1 MKIHDPVCGMEIEP
15 QSAFAKRE
23 HMGQTLYFCS
33 QSCVDQFDKDSHHY
47 MVTSATTGF
56 NPERTLTRIE
66 LPVSGMPL
74 KEHLTHLE
82 STLRALE
89 GVSEV
94 NVNVKANRLEVQY
107 DAGKVDVAQLV
118 GAVKSVGFQVG
129 GTNIKIGIENLR
141 CASCVKF
148 IEDELKATQGVLN
161 ANVNI
166 ATQEATVD
174 YLPQNTTLAEL
185 NKAIETW
192 GYKPRPATSD
202 APVDKQE
209 EAHAREYR
217 KLMNK
222 FWFAAA
228 ISVIVMVTAYYQVVP
243 ILRDLSMDS
252 LRMLWGVTALLT
264 LPVMFWSGSDFFTG
278 AWAAFKHRSANMNT
292 LITLGTGAAWL
303 YSTFAILFPS
313 VFPEGTSEPFYD
325 VVAVVIALVVLG
337 QALELRAK
345 GQSSS
350 AIKKLLGLQAKTARV
365 IRDGKEMD
373 LPVEEVLVGD
383 VIQVRPGEKVPV
395 DGVIVEGSSAVDES
409 MLTGESL
416 PASKKMGDE
425 VIGATI
431 NKTGAFKFRTTKVG
445 KDTALAQIVKMVQD
459 AQNSK
464 APIARLADIISG
476 YFVPIVMI
484 LAVWTFVIWFVVGP
498 QPQFVYALVTSVTV
512 LIIACPCALGLATPM
527 SLMVGIGKGAES
539 GILIRS
545 GEALQTARAIQTVV
559 LDKTGTI
566 TKGKPEL
573 TDVVT
578 MDDGQWTMEEI
589 LRFSASVEKV
599 SEHPLA
605 QAIVEGAQARK
616 LELAEVKDFDAIPGH
631 GVSAKVEGK
640 SILIGNLKLM
650 NRENIALGSLEEK
663 SKSLADD
670 GKTPMFIALDGKAA
684 GIIAVA
690 DTVKEDSAEAIAV
703 LQKMGIE
710 VVMITGDNR
719 RTAEAIARKVGITR
733 VLAEVLP
740 EDKAN
745 NIQQLQAE
753 GKKVAMVGDGINDAP
768 ALAQA
773 DVGLA
778 IGTGTDV
785 AIEASDI
792 TLIKGSLKGVV
803 TAIEVSRA
811 TMNNIYQNLV
821 GAFFYNTLG
830 VPVAMGV
837 LFPFF
842 GLLLSPLIAGAA
854 MAFSSVT
861 VVGNANRLRGFK
873 PKFSVR

>member
-1 MKIHDPVCGMEIEP
+1 MTVKDPICGMEIDP
-15 QSAFAKRE
+15 KTAFATRE
-23 HMGQTLYFCS
+23 HMGQVFYFCS
-33 QSCVDQFDKDSHHY
+33 KNCLEQFDAAPRRY
-47 MVTSATTGF
+47 MTGSATTGF
-56 NPERTLTRIE
+56 NPDRPFSSIE
-66 LPVSGMPL
+66 LPISDLPMVQPATS
-74 KEHLTHLE
+74 LE
-82 STLRALE
+82 SALQALDGVHQVTSNAGAGLLRVEYDPEKAALPQMAQVIKSAGFTLEAVQTRI
-89 GVSEV
+89 GV
-94 NVNVKANRLEVQY
+94 
-107 DAGKVDVAQLV
+107 
-118 GAVKSVGFQVG
+118 
-129 GTNIKIGIENLR
+129 ENLR
-141 CASCVKF
+141 CASCVQF
-148 IEDELKATQGVLN
+148 IETELKTTPGVLN
-161 ANVNI
+161 ALVNV

-174 YLPQNTTLAEL
+174 YLPEKTTLANL
-185 NKAIETW
+185 NAAIENW
-192 GYKPRPATSD
+192 GYKPHPATSD
-202 APVDKQE
+202 EPADKQE
-209 EAHAREYR
+209 QAHAREYR

-228 ISVIVMVTAYYQVVP
+228 VSIFVMITAYYQVVP

-252 LRMLWGVTALLT
+252 LRLLWGITGLLT
-264 LPVMFWSGSDFFTG
+264 LPVMFWSGVDFFTG

-292 LITLGTGAAWL
+292 LIALGTGAAWL

-345 GQSSS
+345 GQSSA

-365 IRDGKEMD
+365 IRDGQEMD

-395 DGVIVEGSSAVDES
+395 DGVIVDGSSAVDES

-416 PASKKMGDE
+416 PVSKKQGDE
-425 VIGATI
+425 VIGATL
-431 NKTGAFKFRTTKVG
+431 NKTGAFKFRATKVG

-464 APIARLADIISG
+464 APIARLVDVISG
-476 YFVPIVMI
+476 YFVPVVMI
-484 LAVWTFVIWFVVGP
+484 LAVWTFVIWFSVGP
-498 QPQFVYALVTSVTV
+498 QPQLVYALVTSVTV

-527 SLMVGIGKGAES
+527 SLMVGIGKGAEN

-545 GEALQTARAIQTVV
+545 GEALQNARAIQTVV

-573 TDVVT
+573 TDLVAA
-578 MDDGQWTMEEI
+578 DGNPWTDEEM
-589 LRFSASVEKV
+589 LRLAASVEKV

-605 QAIVEGAQARK
+605 QAIIDGAQARK
-616 LELAEVKDFDAIPGH
+616 LELVDVIDFEAIPGH
-631 GVSAKVEGK
+631 GVSAAVAGHTL
-640 SILIGNLKLM
+640 LIGNLKLM
-650 NRENIALGSLEEK
+650 NRENIGLGSLEEK

-670 GKTPMFIALDGKAA
+670 GKTPMYVSIDGQAA

-690 DTVKEDSAEAIAV
+690 DTVKEDSAEAIAI

-733 VLAEVLP
+733 VLAEILP

-745 NIQQLQAE
+745 NIHLLQAE

-811 TMNNIYQNLV
+811 TMKNIYENLF
-821 GAFFYNTLG
+821 GAWIYNTLG
-830 VPVAMGV
+830 IPVAMGL

-842 GLLLSPLIAGAA
+842 GLLLNPLIAGAA

-873 PKFSVR
+873 PKFSAK

>member
-1 MKIHDPVCGMEIEP
+1 MTQHDPVCGMEIES

-23 HMGQTLYFCS
+23 HMGQTFYFCS
-33 QSCVDQFDKDSHHY
+33 QSCVDQFDADPHKY
-47 MVTSATTGF
+47 VITSATTGF
-56 NPERTLTRIE
+56 NPERMLTRIE

-74 KEHLTHLE
+74 KNHATHLE
-82 STLRALE
+82 STLRAVN
-89 GVSEV
+89 GVDKV
-94 NVNVKANRLEVQY
+94 NVNVTTGRLEIQY
-107 DAGKVDVAQLV
+107 DAQKVDVSQLV
-118 GAVKSVGFQVG
+118 GAVKSIGFQVG
-129 GTNIKIGIENLR
+129 GTNVKIGIENLR

-161 ANVNI
+161 ATVNI

-174 YLPQNTTLAEL
+174 YLPQKTTLSQL
-185 NKAIETW
+185 NAAIETW
-192 GYKPRPATSD
+192 GYKAGRALSD

-217 KLMNK
+217 RLMNK

-228 ISVIVMVTAYYQVVP
+228 ISIPVFISAYTKLIPV
-243 ILRDLSMDS
+243 LRDWDMAT
-252 LRMLWGVTALLT
+252 LRFAWGITAALT
-264 LPVMFWSGSDFFTG
+264 LPVLFWSGSDFFTG
-278 AWAAFKHRSANMNT
+278 AWAAFKHRAANMNT
-292 LITLGTGAAWL
+292 LIALGTGAAWI
-303 YSTFAILFPS
+303 YSTATVLFPS
-313 VFPEGTSEPFYD
+313 IFPEGTSEPFFD
-325 VVAVVIALVVLG
+325 TVSIVIALVVLG

-345 GQSSS
+345 GQSSM
-350 AIKKLLGLQAKTARV
+350 AIKKLIGLQAKTARV

-464 APIARLADIISG
+464 APIARLADTISG
-476 YFVPIVMI
+476 YFTPVVMI
-484 LAVWTFVIWFVVGP
+484 LAIWTFVLWFVVGP
-498 QPQFVYALVTSVTV
+498 QPQLVYALVTSVTV

-527 SLMVGIGKGAES
+527 SLMVGIGKGAEN

-573 TDVVT
+573 TDVLLSEPPPV
-578 MDDGQWTMEEI
+578 DSDQ
-589 LRFSASVEKV
+589 LLKLAASVEKV

-605 QAIVEGAQARK
+605 QAIVDGAQARK
-616 LELAEVKDFDAIPGH
+616 LELAEVKDFEAIPGH
-631 GVSAKVEGK
+631 GVLAKVDGR

-650 NRENIALGSLEEK
+650 NRENIALGSLEEQ
-663 SKSLADD
+663 SKSIADD

-690 DTVKEDSAEAIAV
+690 DTVKEDSAEAIKA
-703 LQKMGIE
+703 LQGMGIE

-719 RTAEAIARKVGITR
+719 RTAEAIARKVGVTR

-740 EDKAN
+740 EDKAKN
-745 NIQQLQAE
+745 VQLLQAE

-768 ALAQA
+768 ALVQA

-803 TAIEVSRA
+803 IAIEVSRA

-830 VPVAMGV
+830 IPIAMGV

-842 GLLLSPLIAGAA
+842 GVLLSPLIAGAA

-873 PKFSVR
+873 PKSSVK

>member
-1 MKIHDPVCGMEIEP
+1 MTVQDPVCGMNIEP
-15 QSAFAKRE
+15 QSAFVKRE
-23 HMGQTLYFCS
+23 HMGQTFYFCS
-33 QSCVDQFDKDSHHY
+33 QSCVDQFDKAPHRY
-47 MVTSATTGF
+47 MTTSATTGF
-56 NPERTLTRIE
+56 NPERVLTRIVIP
-66 LPVSGMPL
+66 LSGSL
-74 KEHLTHLE
+74 SNRH
-82 STLRALE
+82 STQIEAAVRALS
-89 GVSEV
+89 GIADVKV
-94 NVNVKANRLEVQY
+94 NSTAGRLEVEY
-107 DAGKVDVAQLV
+107 DPKKVDA
-118 GAVKSVGFQVG
+118 AKITEIVKSSGYQI
-129 GTNIKIGIENLR
+129 GTKARIGIDNLH
-141 CASCVKF
+141 CASCVRF
-148 IEDELKATQGVLN
+148 IEDELKSTPGVLD
-161 ANVNI
+161 ASINV
-166 ATQEATVD
+166 ATQEATVE
-174 YLPQNTTLAEL
+174 YLPEKATMSQL
-185 NKAIETW
+185 NQAIESW
-192 GYKPRPATSD
+192 GYKPLTIQSD
-202 APVDKQE
+202 GPVDTQE

-217 KLMNK
+217 KLMKK
-222 FWFAAA
+222 FWFAAT
-228 ISVIVMVTAYYQVVP
+228 ISLPVLLTAYYQFIP
-243 ILRDLSMDS
+243 FLRDLSMDT
-252 LRMLWGVTALLT
+252 LRWLWGVTALLT

-292 LITLGTGAAWL
+292 LIALGTAAAWL
-303 YSTFAILFPS
+303 YSTFAVLVPAA
-313 VFPEGTSEPFYD
+313 FPEGTSEPFYD
-325 VVAVVIALVVLG
+325 VVSVVIALVVLG

-345 GQSSS
+345 GQSSE
-350 AIKKLLGLQAKTARV
+350 AIKRLLGLQAKTARV
-365 IRDGKEMD
+365 IREGKEID

-383 VIQVRPGEKVPV
+383 IIQVRPGEKVPV
-395 DGVIVEGSSAVDES
+395 DGMIVDGSSSVDES

-416 PASKKMGDE
+416 PVSKKKGDE

-431 NKTGAFKFRTTKVG
+431 NKTGAFKFRATKVG

-464 APIARLADIISG
+464 APIARLADTISG

-484 LAVWTFVIWFVVGP
+484 LAVWTFVIWFTVGP
-498 QPQFVYALVTSVTV
+498 QPQLVYALVTSVTV

-527 SLMVGIGKGAES
+527 SLMVGIGKGAEH

-545 GEALQTARAIQTVV
+545 GEALQTARALNTVV

-573 TDVVT
+573 TDTVVSDQSST
-578 MDDGQWTMEEI
+578 GSEEF
-589 LRFSASVEKV
+589 LRLAASVETV

-605 QAIVEGAQARK
+605 EAIVEGAKAKGVALTSPQNFEA
-616 LELAEVKDFDAIPGH
+616 VPGH
-631 GVSAKVEGK
+631 GVIAEVDRRRVV
-640 SILIGNLKLM
+640 LGNLKM
-650 NRENIALGSLEEK
+650 MKRENIALGDLENTAAQF
-663 SKSLADD
+663 ADD
-670 GKTPMFIALDGKAA
+670 GKTPMYVAIDNQAA
-684 GIIAVA
+684 GIVAVA
-690 DTVKEDSAEAIAV
+690 DTVKEDSAEAIKA
-703 LQKMGIE
+703 LQGLGIE

-745 NIQQLQAE
+745 NVHQLQAE
-753 GKKVAMVGDGINDAP
+753 NKKVAMVGDGINDAP

-811 TMNNIYQNLV
+811 TMKNIYQNLV
-821 GAFFYNTLG
+821 GAFFYNVLG
-830 VPVAMGV
+830 IPVAMGV
-837 LFPFF
+837 LFPLF

-861 VVGNANRLRGFK
+861 VVGNANRLRGFE

>member
-1 MKIHDPVCGMEIEP
+1 MTVRDPVCGMNIES
-15 QSAFAKRE
+15 QNAFAKRE
-23 HMGQTLYFCS
+23 HMGQTFYFCS
-33 QSCVDQFDKDSHHY
+33 QSCVDQFDKDPHRY
-47 MVTSATTGF
+47 MTTSATTGF
-56 NPERTLTRIE
+56 NPERTLARIE
-66 LPVSGMPL
+66 LPVSKLPSNKNG
-74 KEHLTHLE
+74 TTLE
-82 STLRALE
+82 PALQ
-89 GVSEV
+89 
-94 NVNVKANRLEVQY
+94 AL
-107 DAGKVDVAQLV
+107 AGV
-118 GAVKSVGFQVG
+118 GAVKGNPNGNLVEVEYDPQKTDLAKIAGVIKSSGYQVG
-129 GTNIKIGIENLR
+129 VKTRIGIENLH
-141 CASCVKF
+141 CASCVRF
-148 IEDELKATQGVLN
+148 IEDELKSTPGVLS
-161 ANVNI
+161 ANVNVG
-166 ATQEATVD
+166 TQEATVE
-174 YLPQNTTLAEL
+174 YLPDKATLSQL
-185 NKAIETW
+185 NKAIESW
-192 GYKPRPATSD
+192 GYKPLMIQSD
-202 APVDKQE
+202 APVDTQE
-209 EAHAREYR
+209 QAHAREYR
-217 KLMNK
+217 KLMKK

-228 ISVIVMVTAYYQVVP
+228 ISLPVMLTAYYQFVP
-243 ILRDLSMDS
+243 FLRDLSMDT
-252 LRMLWGVTALLT
+252 LRGLWEVTALLT

-292 LITLGTGAAWL
+292 LIALGTAAAWL
-303 YSTFAILFPS
+303 YSTFAILFPAA
-313 VFPEGTSEPFYD
+313 FPEGTSEPFYD
-325 VVAVVIALVVLG
+325 VVSVVIALVILG

-345 GQSSS
+345 GQSGA

-365 IRDGKEMD
+365 IRDDKEID

-395 DGVIVEGSSAVDES
+395 DGLIVDGNSSIDES

-416 PASKKMGDE
+416 PVSKKKGDE

-431 NKTGAFKFRTTKVG
+431 NKTGAFKFRATKVG

-464 APIARLADIISG
+464 APIARLADTISG

-498 QPQFVYALVTSVTV
+498 QPHLVYALVTSVTV

-527 SLMVGIGKGAES
+527 SLMVGIGKGAEY

-545 GEALQTARAIQTVV
+545 GEALQTARALNTVV

-573 TDVVT
+573 TDIV
-578 MDDGQWTMEEI
+578 MSEQSPINEEQ
-589 LRFSASVEKV
+589 LLKLAASVEKV

-605 QAIVEGAQARK
+605 QAIVEGAQARNV
-616 LELAEVKDFDAIPGH
+616 EFAQVENFEAIPGH
-631 GVSAKVEGK
+631 GVVAEVDGRHV
-640 SILIGNLKLM
+640 LIGNLKLM
-650 NRENIALGSLEEK
+650 NRENVSLGTLEEK
-663 SKSLADD
+663 SRSLADD
-670 GKTPMFIALDGKAA
+670 GKTPMYVAIDNKAA
-684 GIIAVA
+684 GIVAVA
-690 DTVKEDSAEAIAV
+690 DTVKEDSAEAIKA
-703 LQKMGIE
+703 LQDLGID

-719 RTAEAIARKVGITR
+719 RTAEAIGRKVGITH

-740 EDKAN
+740 EDKASN
-745 NIQQLQAE
+745 VQRLQAE

-811 TMNNIYQNLV
+811 TMKNIYQNLV

-830 VPVAMGV
+830 IPVAMGV

-842 GLLLSPLIAGAA
+842 GILLSPLIAGAA

-861 VVGNANRLRGFK
+861 VVGNANRLRGFR
-873 PKFSVR
+873 PRFSAR

>member
-1 MKIHDPVCGMEIEP
+1 MIIEP
-15 QSAFAKRE
+15 QSAFTKRE
-23 HMGQTLYFCS
+23 HMGQTFYFCS
-33 QSCVDQFDKDSHHY
+33 QSCVDQFDADPHGY
-47 MVTSATTGF
+47 MMTSATTGF

-66 LPVSGMPL
+66 LPIGGLPL
-74 KEHLTHLE
+74 KEHSTHLE
-82 STLRALE
+82 SALLAVD
-89 GVSEV
+89 GVDEV
-94 NVNVKANRLEVQY
+94 KVNLTMGRLEVRY
-107 DAGKVDVAQLV
+107 DAQKVDVSRLV
-118 GAVKSVGFQVG
+118 DAVKSAGFQIG
-129 GTNIKIGIENLR
+129 GTKVKIGIENLR

-148 IEDELKATQGVLN
+148 IEDELKSTQGVLN
-161 ANVNI
+161 ATISI
-166 ATQEATVD
+166 ATQEAAVD
-174 YLPQNTTLAEL
+174 YLPQKTTLSQL
-185 NKAIETW
+185 NAAIEAW
-192 GYKPRPATSD
+192 GYKPRPAISD

-209 EAHAREYR
+209 EAHASEYR
-217 KLMNK
+217 RLMNM
-222 FWFAAA
+222 FWFAALV
-228 ISVIVMVTAYYQVVP
+228 SLPVLLFAYPQYVP
-243 ILRDLSMDS
+243 FIRDLSMETI
-252 LRMLWGVTALLT
+252 RWAWMLSALIT
-264 LPVMFWSGSDFFTG
+264 LPVLFYSGKDFFTG

-292 LITLGTGAAWL
+292 LIALGTGAAWL
-303 YSTFAILFPS
+303 YSTFAILFPA

-345 GQSSS
+345 GQSSA

-365 IRDGKEMD
+365 IRDSVEMD
-373 LPVEEVLVGD
+373 IPVEEVLVGD

-395 DGVIVEGSSAVDES
+395 DGVIVEGNSTVDES

-416 PASKKMGDE
+416 PVSKKKGDE
-425 VIGATI
+425 VIGATL
-431 NKTGAFKFRTTKVG
+431 NKTGAFKFRATKVG

-464 APIARLADIISG
+464 APIARLADTISG

-484 LAVWTFVIWFVVGP
+484 LAVWTFVIWFVIGP
-498 QPQFVYALVTSVTV
+498 QPQLVYALVTSVTV

-527 SLMVGIGKGAES
+527 SLMVGIGKGAEH

-573 TDVVT
+573 TDVVIN
-578 MDDGQWTMEEI
+578 DRSAVDNDQL
-589 LRFSASVEKV
+589 LRLAASVEKV

-616 LELAEVKDFDAIPGH
+616 IELLEVNDFEAIPGH
-631 GVSAKVEGK
+631 GVSARIEGR
-640 SILIGNLKLM
+640 SALIGNLKLM
-650 NRENIALGSLEEK
+650 NRDNITLGKLEDK
-663 SKSLADD
+663 SKLLADD
-670 GKTPMFIALDGKAA
+670 GKTPMYIALDGKAA
-684 GIIAVA
+684 GILAVA
-690 DTVKEDSAEAIAV
+690 DTVKEDSAEAIKS
-703 LQKMGIE
+703 LQSLGIE

-719 RTAEAIARKVGITR
+719 RTAEAIARKVGVTR

-745 NIQQLQAE
+745 NVHQLQAE
-753 GKKVAMVGDGINDAP
+753 NKKVAMVGDGINDAP

-811 TMNNIYQNLV
+811 TMTNIYQNLV
-821 GAFFYNTLG
+821 GAFFYNVLG
-830 VPVAMGV
+830 IPVAMGI

-861 VVGNANRLRGFK
+861 VVGNANRLRGFR
-873 PKFSVR
+873 PKFSAR